1 MPRVLDKLEPLMRL
15 LPEVEKPKQKLPFK
29 DRLMWTIIVLTIYLV
44 MSEIPLYGIVGALGY
59 DPFMYMRWLFASKR
73 GTLME
78 LGIGPIVTSGLIM
91 QLLAGSKIIDID
103 FSNPRDRA
111 LFTSAQKLVAI
122 LWSIIQIT
130 SYILGGAFGQLNIYI
145 STLIFLQLMT
155 ATIILIL
162 LDEMVQKG
170 WGLGSG
176 VSLFI
181 AAGIAQQI
189 FWETFSPVIGSDG
202 KYLGAVLYTIQTL
215 IRGEGLIATLTRPYG
230 LPNLTGLIVTLGIL
244 LFVIYMEGTRIEIP
258 IAITKYRGIK
268 TKIPLK
274 LLYVSN
280 IPIIFTSM
288 LFVDIQIISL
298 LLWRQ
303 FNIENTNIILNVIG
317 TFNKTTNTPIGGL
330 AYYTKPPSGLTSAIN
345 DPIHTLVYSILLI
358 VSSVIFSIIWVQ
370 ASGLSPKDQ
379 AEQLVR
385 AGLQIPGF
393 RSSPKIIEGILERYI
408 PTLTVL
414 SGIIVALIAIVADIL
429 GAIGSGMGILLAVG
443 IIYQYWGIITQEQI
457 MEFHPILRRIA
468 GEKT

>member
-1 MPRVLDKLEPLMRL
+1 MPKILELLEPITRL
-15 LPEVEKPKQKLPFK
+15 LPEVEKPKQKLPFR
-29 DRLMWTIIVLTIYLV
+29 DRLVWTIVVLTIYFI
-44 MSEIPLYGIVGALGY
+44 MSEIPLYGIIGVLGY

-78 LGIGPIVTSGLIM
+78 LGIGPIVTAGLIM
-91 QLLAGSKIIDID
+91 QLLVGSKIIDVD

-111 LFTSAQKLVAI
+111 LFTASQKLMAMI
-122 LWSIIQIT
+122 WSAIQIT
-130 SYILGGAFGQLNIYI
+130 SYILGGAFGQLNMNTSI
-145 STLIFLQLMT
+145 LIFIQLMI

-181 AAGIAQQI
+181 AAGIAQQM

-202 KYLGAVLYTIQTL
+202 KYVGAILYTIQTL
-215 IRGEGLIATLTRPYG
+215 IRGEGLIASLTRPYG
-230 LPNLTGLIVTLGIL
+230 LPNLTGLIVTLAIL
-244 LFVIYMEGTRIEIP
+244 LFVVYMEGTRIEVP

-303 FNIENTNIILNVIG
+303 FNMENTNIILNVIG
-317 TFNKTTNTPIGGL
+317 TFNQTTNTPIGGL
-330 AYYTKPPSGLTSAIN
+330 AYYTKPPSGLTSVMN
-345 DPIHTLVYSILLI
+345 DPIHALIYSILLI
-358 VSSVIFSIIWVQ
+358 VSSVIFAIIWVQ

-379 AEQLVR
+379 AEQLVKS
-385 AGLQIPGF
+385 GLQIPGF
-393 RSSPKIIEGILERYI
+393 RSSPKIVEGILERYI
-408 PTLTVL
+408 PTLTIL
-414 SGIIVALIAIVADIL
+414 SGIIVALIAIIADLL
-429 GAIGSGMGILLAVG
+429 GAIGSGMGILLVVG
-443 IIYQYWGIITQEQI
+443 IIYQYWGIITQEQ
-457 MEFHPILRRIA
+457 MLELHPILRRIA
-468 GEKT
+468 GEK

>member
-1 MPRVLDKLEPLMRL
+1 MPKILELLEPITRL
-15 LPEVEKPKQKLPFK
+15 LPEVEKPKQKLPFR
-29 DRLMWTIIVLTIYLV
+29 DRLVWTIVVLTIYFI
-44 MSEIPLYGIVGALGY
+44 MSEIPLYGIIGVLGY

-78 LGIGPIVTSGLIM
+78 LGIGPIVTAGLIM
-91 QLLAGSKIIDID
+91 QLLVGSKIIDVD

-111 LFTSAQKLVAI
+111 LFTASQKLMAMI
-122 LWSIIQIT
+122 WSAIQIT
-130 SYILGGAFGQLNIYI
+130 SYILGGAFGQLNMYTSI
-145 STLIFLQLMT
+145 LIFIQLMI

-181 AAGIAQQI
+181 AAGIAQQM

-202 KYLGAVLYTIQTL
+202 KYVGAILYTIQTL
-215 IRGEGLIATLTRPYG
+215 IRGEGLIASLTRPYG
-230 LPNLTGLIVTLGIL
+230 LPNLTGLIVTLAIL
-244 LFVIYMEGTRIEIP
+244 LFVVYMEGTRIEVP

-303 FNIENTNIILNVIG
+303 FNMENTNIILNVIG
-317 TFNKTTNTPIGGL
+317 TFNQTTNTPIGGL
-330 AYYTKPPSGLTSAIN
+330 AYYTKPPSGLTSVMN
-345 DPIHTLVYSILLI
+345 DPIHALIYSILLI
-358 VSSVIFSIIWVQ
+358 VSSVIFAIIWVQ

-379 AEQLVR
+379 AEQLVKS
-385 AGLQIPGF
+385 GLQIPGF
-393 RSSPKIIEGILERYI
+393 RSSPKIVEGILERYI
-408 PTLTVL
+408 PTLTIL
-414 SGIIVALIAIVADIL
+414 SGIIVALIAIVADLL
-429 GAIGSGMGILLAVG
+429 GAIGSGMGILLVVG
-443 IIYQYWGIITQEQI
+443 IIYQYWGIITQEQ
-457 MEFHPILRRIA
+457 MLELHPILRRIA
-468 GEKT
+468 GEK